1 VAYCGNCNES
11 LDERFATCPNCHAEL
26 TWQKDVPCPYC
37 SKNPKVEGVETK
49 KGFCAFCDG
58 TRKNPNY
65 KMTRDRMPFGMTRG
79 ETEACPACVGSGS
92 CRKCQGSGRFPVPQ
106 WFGP

>member
-1 VAYCGNCNES
+1 VASCGNCSES

-37 SKNPKVEGVETK
+37 SKNPKVEDAEAQ
-49 KGFCAFCDG
+49 KGRCAFCGG

-65 KMTRDRMPFGMTRG
+65 KMTRDRMPYGMTRG
-79 ETEACPACVGSGS
+79 ETEACPVCVGSGS
-92 CRKCQGSGRFPVPQ
+92 CRKCQGSGRFTVPQ
-106 WFGP
+106 WFGQ